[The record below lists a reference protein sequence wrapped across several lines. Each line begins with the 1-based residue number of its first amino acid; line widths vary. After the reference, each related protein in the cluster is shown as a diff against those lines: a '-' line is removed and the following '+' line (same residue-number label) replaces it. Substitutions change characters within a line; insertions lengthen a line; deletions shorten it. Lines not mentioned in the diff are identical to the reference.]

1 MKPSMHFPDFDFLN
15 SPLSRESGDSLQ
27 QQLYYR
33 IKNAINEGKLK
44 PGDKLPGTRKVC
56 ETLNIGRNTVIIVYE
71 LLAAEGFVISDNTG
85 TRISA
90 MSPESAPVLPA
101 AVNKSAISM
110 GSIDITQQV
119 INSAFFPGIPA
130 LNIFPHNEWR
140 RAEDRASRKAG
151 STILNYGL
159 PDGEPAL
166 KQAVASFLATSRG
179 VNCMPEQV
187 ILSSGLHKTLQ
198 MCLRPITQKGDLVW
212 VENPGYEFAK
222 SPFRNAGLNVLPID
236 VDRDGIN
243 PSLEMW
249 QKYPPRIIYLT
260 PSNQYPS
267 GAVLSLE
274 RRVSLVENAIKHNA
288 IIIEDD
294 YGGEFH
300 HAGPHIISM
309 QGINSQAPV
318 IYIGSFSQMMFP
330 ALRIGF
336 AVLPPSLSPEIK
348 ASLLTLPHGGNRL
361 TQLTLTEFIESGRF
375 IRHLNKMGKAYQQKR
390 DKLIKALKKC
400 LHCSY
405 EISGQHGST
414 QLTLNLPAEINDK
427 LLVEQA
433 QQHGINM
440 LPLSL
445 FCAPGTA
452 IKANGV
458 IIGYANTPSDLY
470 EMYIEKINQ
479 IIESQRK

>member
-470 EMYIEKINQ
+470 EVYIEKINQ